1 MRRDDPLVL
10 CVELHVQPDPDPAEL
25 QTAAAEARPTQARTS
40 AFGEERPALNEHLPL
55 VRLEDR
61 DAIHRVVSLDD
72 ERREGFEW
80 GDTASFI
87 PCLSKQKVDYYLI
100 FLLGGVS

>member
-10 CVELHVQPDPDPAEL
+10 RVELHVQADPHPAQF

-40 AFGEERPALNEHLPL
+40 AFGEERPALHKHFPR

-61 DAIHRVVSLDD
+61 DVIHRVVSLDD

-80 GDTASFI
+80 GDTASFV